1 MLMNPDPDQA
11 HAMGDFVRQRREAL
25 GLTSVGLA
33 ELAGVGR
40 RALSELEEGKP
51 TLRLDVANRVLAVF
65 GMQVGVVARPRPPV
79 NP

>member
-1 MLMNPDPDQA
+1 MNTAPDQA
-11 HAMGDFVRQRREAL
+11 HSLGDFVRQRRETL
-25 GLTSVGLA
+25 GLTRVGLA

-40 RALSELEEGKP
+40 RALTELEEGKP

-79 NP
+79 TP

>member
-1 MLMNPDPDQA
+1 
-11 HAMGDFVRQRREAL
+11 MGDFVRQRREAL